1 MPKNQRTKKQH
12 YIAQGIIKA
21 FFDSDSVYEKN
32 IHSGKVYRTSVNNTM
47 CMNDSYELPMLEDN
61 YLEKIFAI
69 SIDEDSSKLIKDL
82 KKQLKD
88 NKYFEAK
95 NKIFKFIRI
104 FLINYYKSVTSL
116 IHMSNDMSKK
126 DQDSIIRMMNT
137 IFNMPYIDRI
147 SEILCTGYNF
157 TILKS
162 YNGSFILSD
171 QFISTCSL
179 KFIGRFIN
187 ISNREIGLKNT
198 IVLIPI
204 CCDFYGMFVNG
215 KLPADFNITSD
226 CINELDETQTQ
237 TINNIIFN
245 NSYEKC
251 ISLNEN
257 EIVQLKK
264 IDSTMGDSVALAKFD
279 NGNTTAFKIK
289 KEVFFD
295 SDEYELYQFFVKC
308 EWADKKYKKCGAN
321 NLCPCGSNK
330 KYKKCCRN
338 KVEKCNIILN
348 NMHYNQDDLIINPQ
362 LGFEDPI
369 QLSNYKQSELKKKF
383 KILNN
388 N

>member
-1 MPKNQRTKKQH
+1 MKKNPRTKKQH

-47 CMNDSYELPMLEDN
+47 CMNDSYEIPMLEDN
-61 YLEKIFAI
+61 YLEKIFAT

-82 KKQLKD
+82 KKQLND
-88 NKYFEAK
+88 NKYIEAK

-147 SEILCTGYNF
+147 SEILCTGYSF

-162 YNGSFILSD
+162 YKGSFVLSD

-204 CCDFYGMFVNG
+204 SCDFYGMFVNG
-215 KLPADFNITSD
+215 QLPADFNIISD

-251 ISLNEN
+251 ISLSEN

-264 IDSTMGDSVALAKFD
+264 INSTMGDSMALAKFD
-279 NGNTTAFKIK
+279 NGNTAAFKIK
-289 KEVFFD
+289 QEVFFD
-295 SDEYELYQFFVKC
+295 SDEYELYQYFVGC

-321 NLCPCGSNK
+321 NLCPCGSNR

-338 KVEKCNIILN
+338 KVERCNIILN

-369 QLSNYKQSELKKKF
+369 QLSNYEQSELKKKF